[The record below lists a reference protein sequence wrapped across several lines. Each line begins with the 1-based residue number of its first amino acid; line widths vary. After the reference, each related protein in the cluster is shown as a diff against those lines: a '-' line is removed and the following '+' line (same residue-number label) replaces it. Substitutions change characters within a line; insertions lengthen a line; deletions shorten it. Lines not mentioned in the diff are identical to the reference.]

1 MHKVKRYFLLL
12 NCCFLLCIG
21 CNSVKSDFKIT
32 KEFADS
38 LKQYEYDDVGTF
50 SEGLA
55 PVKVGGKW
63 GFIDKTGKQII
74 PCLYDYAW
82 LLSLN
87 SSFNEGLASVY
98 VGGKWGFINKTGE
111 QIIPCLYDYAD
122 SFSEGLASVYVGGK
136 WGFVDK
142 YGNSTFDF
150 DKK

>member
-38 LKQYEYDDVGTF
+38 LKQYTNVFSF

-55 PVKVGGKW
+55 SVNVVWKWGFIDKTGKQVIPCLYDDADSFSEGLATVKVGIKW

-74 PCLYDYAW
+74 PCLYDEV
-82 LLSLN
+82 
-87 SSFNEGLASVY
+87 F
-98 VGGKWGFINKTGE
+98 
-111 QIIPCLYDYAD
+111 
-122 SFSEGLASVYVGGK
+122 SFSEGLAPVEVGGK

>member
-1 MHKVKRYFLLL
+1 MHKVKRCFLLL

-21 CNSVKSDFKIT
+21 CNSIQSDFKIT

-38 LKQYEYDDVGTF
+38 LKQYYYAGDF

-55 PVKVGGKW
+55 TVIVGGKY
-63 GFIDKTGKQII
+63 GFIDKTGKQVI
-74 PCLYDYAW
+74 PCLYDDAW
-82 LLSLN
+82 N
-87 SSFNEGLASVY
+87 
-98 VGGKWGFINKTGE
+98 
-111 QIIPCLYDYAD
+111 
-122 SFSEGLASVYVGGK
+122 FSEGLARVEVGEK